1 MKYIN
6 TFFLIACAFFTVT
19 QSTTGSELTL
29 VSSEVA
35 ATKQE
40 FQRTYSDLKRNLH
53 QLQMEQEQAI
63 EKAKLQSKKDQE
75 GIKAFETYD
84 TLIASRYVDSAGKYQ
99 RSQEVSKKDHDNLNS
114 LFENYLRTNP
124 LVGRLSAGH
133 ARKYLKWGISR
144 LKELA
149 EYNRSPDEDNNPH
162 LEILARLTKENEMR
176 LQTVTQLA
184 GRLGVKLEEAS
195 SLVEVNKAR
204 DRMPASVTK

>member
-1 MKYIN
+1 MKNSITLSVLSTL
-6 TFFLIACAFFTVT
+6 TFILAPVF
-19 QSTTGSELTL
+19 GNELAL

-35 ATKQE
+35 TTKKE
-40 FQRTYSDLKRNLH
+40 FQATYNDLKKNLH
-53 QLQMEQEQAI
+53 QLESERVQAI
-63 EKAKLQSKKDQE
+63 EAAKLQSRKDQE

-84 TLIASRYVDSAGKYQ
+84 TLIASRYVDPSGKYL
-99 RSQEVSKKDHDNLNS
+99 SSSEVSKKDHDNLNA
-114 LFENYLRTNP
+114 LFETYLRTNP

-149 EYNRSPDEDNNPH
+149 DYNASPSEDNNPH
-162 LEILARLTKENEMR
+162 LEILARLKKDSETR

-195 SLVEVNKAR
+195 SLVEINKVP
-204 DRMPASVTK
+204 DRLPASVKK